1 MKMIKRKDAELR
13 AIQYEIDFLKTEP
26 RNFDI
31 EKRISRLEEEKKEYN
46 GENERLRRK
55 YARKTN

>member
-1 MKMIKRKDAELR
+1 MIKRKDAELR
-13 AIQYEIDFLKTEP
+13 AIQYEIDSLKAEQ
-26 RNFDI
+26 RSFDN

-55 YARKTN
+55 YARKNN